1 MANIFNTL
9 IIYDSLH
16 GNTKKI
22 ADSISKGFDN
32 IKVISV
38 ENITLEDIKGINLL
52 IVGSPTHGGT
62 AKPSL
67 LEFLKSI
74 PLNYLKDVYITSFD
88 TRFDEKK
95 LKLLLK
101 LLVKTIGYAAIKI
114 SKILESKGGKLLIQ
128 PEGFFVEDTK
138 GPITKGE
145 EEKAVK
151 WGEEIKSKYLD
162 LGNE

>member
-1 MANIFNTL
+1 MANILNTL

-62 AKPSL
+62 TKPSL
-67 LEFLKSI
+67 LEFLNSI

-128 PEGFFVEDTK
+128 PEGFFVDDTK

-145 EEKAVK
+145 EERAVK